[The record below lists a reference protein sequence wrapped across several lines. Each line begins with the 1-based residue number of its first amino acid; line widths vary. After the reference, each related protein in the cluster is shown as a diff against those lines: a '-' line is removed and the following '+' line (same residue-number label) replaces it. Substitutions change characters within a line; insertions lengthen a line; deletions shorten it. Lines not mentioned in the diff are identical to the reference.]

1 MSLHH
6 PVRAARQCQSDS
18 VVSEHCRCRSHT
30 HIARAHKCTY
40 TYRYIRISILI
51 HIRIYIYTQVWV
63 KMRRVC
69 RGLRYERHGAAGGLL
84 GATHLSLLKTLE
96 TGGRQ
101 WIRGTVQ
108 REKLKE
114 SLGN

>member
-1 MSLHH
+1 
-6 PVRAARQCQSDS
+6 
-18 VVSEHCRCRSHT
+18 
-30 HIARAHKCTY
+30 
-40 TYRYIRISILI
+40 
-51 HIRIYIYTQVWV
+51 
-63 KMRRVC
+63 MRRVC

-114 SLGN
+114 SLGT